1 MQNFIMIQKAEI
13 ADKSI
18 ETIADI
24 AEEFDI
30 TLLYL
35 PAYSPDLNPIE
46 KKWAQLKYW
55 YRKLRGKHKLKRELL
70 ESLLGIDKNASL
82 I

>member
-1 MQNFIMIQKAEI
+1 MQNFIMNSKAEI

-18 ETIADI
+18 ETMADI

-46 KKWAQLKYW
+46 KNGLS
-55 YRKLRGKHKLKRELL
+55 LNIGI
-70 ESLLGIDKNASL
+70 ES
-82 I
+82 